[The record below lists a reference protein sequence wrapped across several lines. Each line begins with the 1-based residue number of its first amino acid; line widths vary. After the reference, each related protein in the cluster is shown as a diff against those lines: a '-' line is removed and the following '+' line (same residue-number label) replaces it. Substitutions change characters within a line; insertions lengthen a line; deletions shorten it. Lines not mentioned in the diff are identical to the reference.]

1 VNEVAPVA
9 AGDSVV
15 VVVVADSGDD
25 AGLALGAT
33 VSVFCSHATSAMEA
47 AKMQK

>member
-1 VNEVAPVA
+1 MNEVAPVA
-9 AGDSVV
+9 AGDSV